1 MVDPKACS
9 REPIESGGD
18 SQKAVRTVI
27 ANMVR
32 MLIIEYSPLK
42 VILFGSQIHGVPTHD
57 SDVDLLII
65 KETSDRFIDRWV
77 AVQQVLTGT
86 HRGIPVET
94 LVLTPKE
101 VEQRLAVGDQF
112 IAGILEEGELL
123 YAA

>member
-1 MVDPKACS
+1 MVERRAYSQD
-9 REPIESGGD
+9 PIEPGDD
-18 SQKAVRTVI
+18 SQKAIRTAI
-27 ANMVR
+27 ANMVKR
-32 MLIIEYSPLK
+32 LITEYSPQK
-42 VILFGSQIHGVPTHD
+42 VILFGSQIQGVPTHD

-101 VEQRLAVGDQF
+101 VEQRLAVGDHF
-112 IAGILEEGELL
+112 IRGILEKGELL